1 MAEFIFTKEKMVALG
16 EGIGMILQKH
26 ITGEA
31 PPTGKEILMLIDIGA
46 ANGCYLW
53 TVGAWDGTN
62 WCCSFDNL
70 GYTVVEWYELP
81 LRKKEEKEKEFFSQL
96 NFEDFWNS
104 KDLWG
109 EEDNE

>member
-1 MAEFIFTKEKMVALG
+1 MAEFVFTKEKIVALG
-16 EGIGMILQKH
+16 EEIGMILQKH
-26 ITGEA
+26 AIDEA
-31 PPTGKEILMLIDIGA
+31 PPTDKEILMLIDIGA

-53 TVGAWDGTN
+53 TVGGWDGTS
-62 WCCSFDNL
+62 WCCSFDNF

-81 LRKKEEKEKEFFSQL
+81 LRRAEKEKESFSQL